1 MPQRHAILA
10 TAGHIDHGKSSVV
23 KALSGT
29 DPDRLPEEKARGMTI
44 DLGFA
49 HLELP
54 GLSLGIVDVPGHQ
67 DFVKNMVA
75 GVGAVDL
82 ALLVVAA
89 DDGWM
94 PQTEEHLQ
102 ILAYL
107 GVTRGVV
114 ALAKADLVQ
123 DTHARVEEIRGQLRN
138 SPLAGADIVPL
149 STQTGAGLGDLK
161 KALSTLADQIPAH
174 EDHKQPRLAADR
186 IFTVQGIGTVV
197 TGTLTGGPLQKGQI
211 VFAHPPGRET
221 RIRGLQ
227 SHNRELVV
235 AQPGTRT
242 AINFADLSRDAVP
255 RGATITLPELALTT
269 ETLEVCLERTPRLP
283 SGAPPLRNDTH
294 VHVHHGTGH
303 APARLVLADG
313 GGIERGQNRLA
324 QLRLEKPICIWPG
337 DRVVIRNWQETAT
350 LAGGLVLD
358 VDGDRKRMRAP
369 ARKRLLE
376 ARIAAPGHPQTW
388 IETQLKRDGI
398 VKRNT
403 LLRPSS
409 FPPAAIDKAV
419 TRLLELGKALQAGGW
434 IADRGRWQSTIAE
447 MSQRVDAEHVRRPEL
462 PGLSLE
468 KLHPVME
475 RAFAGQ
481 DPFPELIADFCRN
494 GFYRRQNYVARNG
507 YKPELPAHLR
517 DVGEK
522 IRQAMQM
529 PDPPP
534 RKQFTEDSTGRQ
546 ALQFLIDA
554 GEVVDV
560 SPDLVLGAAQ
570 FQRCRLRVK
579 LHLRVHGQATAS
591 ELRMAMDS
599 TRRIVIPF
607 LEKMDRDGVT
617 VRRGNVRMLRQI
629 NKNAL
634 HPQKPE
640 NLPD

>member
-1 MPQRHAILA
+1 MTQRHAILA

-102 ILAYL
+102 ILTYL

-123 DTHARVEEIRGQLRN
+123 DTHERLEEIRDQLRN
-138 SPLAGADIVPL
+138 SPFAGAEIIPL
-149 STQTGAGLGDLK
+149 STHIGAGLGDLRT
-161 KALSTLADQIPAH
+161 ALSALVEQIPAH

-197 TGTLTGGPLQKGQI
+197 TGTLTGGPLQKGQT
-211 VFAHPPGRET
+211 VFAHPPGREA

-227 SHNRELVV
+227 SHNREQEV

-242 AINFADLSRDAVP
+242 AINLADLSRDSVR
-255 RGATITLPELALTT
+255 RGATITLPGLAQITV
-269 ETLEVCLERTPRLP
+269 TLDVCLERSPRLL
-283 SGAPPLRNDTH
+283 SQTPPLRNHTR
-294 VHVHHGTGH
+294 VRVHHGTGH
-303 APARLVLADG
+303 GAARLVLSDG
-313 GGIERGQNRLA
+313 GDIEPGQSRLA

-358 VDGDRKRMRAP
+358 VNGDRRKMRAP
-369 ARKRLLE
+369 ARMQLLE
-376 ARIAAPGHPQTW
+376 ARIAAPKHPQTW
-388 IETQLKRDGI
+388 IETQLARDGI

-409 FPPAAIDKAV
+409 FSPAEIDKAV
-419 TRLLELGKALQAGGW
+419 ARLMDLGKVLQAGDW
-434 IADRGRWQSTIAE
+434 IADTGRWQSTIAE
-447 MSQRVDAEHVRRPEL
+447 MSQRVDAEHVRHPEL

-468 KLHPVME
+468 QLHPVVE
-475 RAFAGQ
+475 QAFSGHV
-481 DPFPELIADFCRN
+481 PFPELIADLCRN
-494 GFYRRQNYVARNG
+494 GFTRRQNYIARTG
-507 YKPELPAHLR
+507 HKPVLPGHLR
-517 DVGEK
+517 DAGEK

-529 PDPPP
+529 PDPPA
-534 RKQFTEDSTGRQ
+534 RKRFTENSTGHK

-570 FQRCRLRVK
+570 FYRYRLLVK
-579 LHLRVHGQATAS
+579 QHLREHGQATAS
-591 ELRMAMDS
+591 ELRVAMDS
-599 TRRIVIPF
+599 TRRIVIPL

-617 VRRGNVRMLRQI
+617 VRRGNVRMLRKI
-629 NKNAL
+629 
-634 HPQKPE
+634 
-640 NLPD
+640 D

>member
-1 MPQRHAILA
+1 MTQRHAILA

-107 GVTRGVV
+107 GVTRAVV
-114 ALAKADLVQ
+114 VLAKADLVQ
-123 DTHARVEEIRGQLRN
+123 DTHVRVEEIRGQLRN
-138 SPLAGADIVPL
+138 SPFAGADIVPL
-149 STQTGAGLGDLK
+149 STQTGAGLADLK

-186 IFTVQGIGTVV
+186 IFTVHGIGTVV
-197 TGTLTGGPLQKGQI
+197 TGTLTGGTLQKGQT
-211 VFAHPPGRET
+211 VFTHPPGRET
-221 RIRGLQ
+221 RVRGLQ
-227 SHNRELVV
+227 SHNREQEV

-242 AINFADLSRDAVP
+242 AINLADLSRFAVR
-255 RGATITLPELALTT
+255 RGATITLPELAETT
-269 ETLEVCLERTPRLP
+269 ETLDVCLERSPRLL
-283 SGAPPLRNDTH
+283 SDASSLRNNTR
-294 VHVHHGTGH
+294 VRVHHGTGH

-313 GGIERGQNRLA
+313 GVIGPGQNRLA
-324 QLRLEKPICIWPG
+324 QLRLEQPVCVWPG

-358 VDGDRKRMRAP
+358 VNGDRRKMRAP
-369 ARKRLLE
+369 PRMQLLE
-376 ARIAAPGHPQTW
+376 ARIAAPKHPQTW
-388 IETQLKRDGI
+388 IQTQLARDGI
-398 VKRNT
+398 VKRDT

-409 FPPAAIDKAV
+409 FSPAEIDSAV
-419 TRLLELGKALQAGGW
+419 TRLLDLGKALQAGDW
-434 IADRGRWQSTIAE
+434 IADMGRWQTTIAE

-468 KLHPVME
+468 QLYPVME
-475 RAFAGQ
+475 EAFSGH
-481 DPFPELIADFCRN
+481 DPFPELIADLCRN
-494 GFYRRQNYVARNG
+494 GFNRRQNYVARNG
-507 YKPELPAHLR
+507 HKPDLPMDLR
-517 DVGEK
+517 DAGEK
-522 IRQAMQM
+522 IRQELQM
-529 PDPPP
+529 PDPPA
-534 RKQFTEDSTGRQ
+534 RKQFTGNSTGRQ

-560 SPDLVLGAAQ
+560 SPDLVLGAVQ
-570 FQRCRLRVK
+570 FHRYRLLVK
-579 LHLRVHGQATAS
+579 QHLRVHGQATAS

-599 TRRIVIPF
+599 TRRIVIPL

-617 VRRGNVRMLRQI
+617 VRRGNVRVLRQTNPNQI
-629 NKNAL
+629 
-634 HPQKPE
+634 
-640 NLPD
+640 